1 MENKLVL
8 KIKLQLDDLISA
20 HTRLTEAIH
29 EKPTTMNRD
38 ATIQRFEFTFELC
51 WKILKTIN
59 EYFNS
64 ECYNPRE
71 CFRYAAQ
78 NGMINDPTVWFDY
91 LESRNIASHAYDEEK
106 ANKVYLITPKF
117 AQDAQKLI
125 STIKEKFT
133 K

>member
-1 MENKLVL
+1 MDNKLIEN
-8 KIKLQLDDLISA
+8 IKLQLDDLVSA
-20 HTRLTEAIH
+20 HSRLTEAIA
-29 EKPTTMNRD
+29 ERPTMMNRD

-59 EYFNS
+59 MYFNS

-78 NGMINDPTVWFDY
+78 NGMIDDPTVWFDY

-106 ANKVYLITPKF
+106 AKQVYSITPQF

-125 STIKEKFT
+125 LVIKDKFR
-133 K
+133 